1 MIKQFIKSD
10 LAKECTLVKV
20 DSKVVLYKGNTY
32 ELKHLGCGIRKQKD
46 TKSRIDVL
54 RHAKNLFYECAP
66 RCINASIIHAIAD
79 NVTTTKKI
87 LLKKDEVIKIS
98 KNNKMICNSKTVEQ
112 LDKFN
117 IKYPKEDLIIVEE
130 IYGDKVYIVNLKDI
144 LFFYTKDVK
153 PRVLNKGYLQV
164 ELMCIYARA
173 YLDRNKDVK
182 IVEIEI
188 KE

>member
-1 MIKQFIKSD
+1 MIDEILD
-10 LAKECTLVKV
+10 INLVKECTLVEAT
-20 DSKVVLYKGNTY
+20 SKVVEYEGNTY
-32 ELKHLGCGIRKQKD
+32 ELKHYGSEIMETITASSPDAVNKAKRRFYKALPHLLNFAIIRAVKYGITEK
-46 TKSRIDVL
+46 
-54 RHAKNLFYECAP
+54 
-66 RCINASIIHAIAD
+66 
-79 NVTTTKKI
+79 VT
-87 LLKKDEVIKIS
+87 LNKDEVIKIN

-182 IVEIEI
+182 IIEIEI

>member
-1 MIKQFIKSD
+1 M
-10 LAKECTLVKV
+10 
-20 DSKVVLYKGNTY
+20 
-32 ELKHLGCGIRKQKD
+32 
-46 TKSRIDVL
+46 
-54 RHAKNLFYECAP
+54 
-66 RCINASIIHAIAD
+66 
-79 NVTTTKKI
+79 
-87 LLKKDEVIKIS
+87 
-98 KNNKMICNSKTVEQ
+98 
-112 LDKFN
+112 
-117 IKYPKEDLIIVEE
+117 IIVEE
-130 IYGDKVYIVNLKDI
+130 IYGNKVYIVNLKDI

>member
-1 MIKQFIKSD
+1 MIKQFIKSE
-10 LAKECTLVKV
+10 LARECTLVEAINKEV
-20 DSKVVLYKGNTY
+20 EYEGYTY
-32 ELKHLGCGIRKQKD
+32 ELKHLGCGIHKQKG

-54 RHAKNLFYECAP
+54 KYAKNLFYECAP

-87 LLKKDEVIKIS
+87 ALNKDEVIKIS

-117 IKYPKEDLIIVEE
+117 IKYPKEDLIIAEE
-130 IYGDKVYIVNLKDI
+130 ICGNKVYIVNLKDI
-144 LFFYTKDVK
+144 LFFYTKDIK
-153 PRVLNKGYLQV
+153 PRVLDKGYLQT

-182 IVEIEI
+182 IIEIEI

>member
-10 LAKECTLVKV
+10 LAKECTLIEAINKEVE
-20 DSKVVLYKGNTY
+20 YEGYTY
-32 ELKHLGCGIRKQKD
+32 ELKRYGSEIMETITVSEENALNRAKRRFYKALPHLLNFAIIRAVKYGI
-46 TKSRIDVL
+46 T
-54 RHAKNLFYECAP
+54 E
-66 RCINASIIHAIAD
+66 
-79 NVTTTKKI
+79 KI
-87 LLKKDEVIKIS
+87 TLNKDEIININ
-98 KNNKMICNSKTVEQ
+98 KNNKMICNSKTVEW

-117 IKYPKEDLIIVEE
+117 IKYPKENLIIVEE

-182 IVEIEI
+182 IIEIEI